1 MALIRAFQRQLEK
14 RTCPVCGIV
23 IVAGKYRSHINAC
36 FMDSDDDD
44 CKVVAKV
51 TPEDKKRRAMEQM
64 ICLDDSRNGEDDSLK
79 KSEELRLPKENNQQP
94 TSSSNNNRIHSFMKV
109 KKNVQSPLQTA
120 VPQKK
125 FFQRVNAEVI
135 EKTTTT
141 GEKIIDEGVE
151 ALQLLLDDDFEK
163 QGRQIP
169 GRRVEHNNGQE
180 AKPSTSS
187 KATKRVPFSSGKK
200 RPAKV
205 NAQRKVEA
213 IKRPKQEICSESPKK
228 IMSETEIGKARLETR
243 SISFEATASSVLSSC
258 SPRASGNK
266 EKAEEKLNLA
276 QVVEKVHNFLE
287 SCQTE
292 LSPLTKVPSSMTTKS
307 NDEGSDDGEDEDEES
322 KSVNK
327 PDDENSNDEQTAA
340 TSPYYLTLFMK
351 VLKRVFYEEPSENSP
366 YPPSFWGE
374 NLRIVGQFI
383 SVSEKAKQLFVK
395 LFIRKRRWLLAKR
408 LNYESISRN
417 LVPMFEELE
426 KADLLEPCRSGLS
439 DLSEAIR
446 LLHVSSL
453 KLVAKNFHVNINGGK
468 LDITRLLLKVSRQKN
483 VFGATNSSR
492 MLQIVK
498 EHLGPCYRIA
508 ENVWRFFNAVFTL
521 YSPSDMSSSQLL
533 DQPHVNLASQFLFLL
548 LQLATN
554 EVRFPAPSSPQLIK
568 IYNNQEMLIRYVVA
582 KELEGEIADAM
593 GQAKWDEVYNGAVKA
608 RDVFL
613 TAAKKHRASCEILP
627 QHLRRFTDLWVY
639 TRYVVAKEL
648 EGEIADAMGQ
658 AKWDEVYNGAVKA
671 RDVFLTA
678 AKKHRASCEIL
689 PQHLRRFTDL
699 WVYTRCI
706 SHGIEALQRLRKY
719 DEAVEWLRN
728 LLSNED
734 AKFFVM
740 DARGSWWDRLALNL
754 DSHLK
759 QKDEALQAI
768 IAGLKDIC
776 LGDKDRLLLQDRG
789 EKIDGTW
796 KGPLNVP
803 DADCIRITGSVLGK
817 NLGDSRTNRFMIRR
831 DGTSYECSVEGVA
844 LNYCIKYG
852 YEEGVHG
859 EGTVWHT
866 VFGLLCY
873 DIIFDHQLKDI
884 WFSETQTNPA
894 DLNSRNLYAAR
905 KKQFDERFAV
915 IENSTTSEL
924 IDMIKPIYDQHY
936 GETNSETS
944 WEVFTEFAQL
954 KRFVSCCK
962 PMVLTAVF
970 RRLVSD
976 YRNCRS
982 GFPDLTVWNSN
993 SLKLAVIEV
1002 KGPGD
1007 KLSTKQRLWLH
1018 YFANCGVTAQV
1029 CYVAARNSKRI
1040 DDD

>member
-1 MALIRAFQRQLEK
+1 M
-14 RTCPVCGIV
+14 
-23 IVAGKYRSHINAC
+23 
-36 FMDSDDDD
+36 
-44 CKVVAKV
+44 
-51 TPEDKKRRAMEQM
+51 
-64 ICLDDSRNGEDDSLK
+64 
-79 KSEELRLPKENNQQP
+79 
-94 TSSSNNNRIHSFMKV
+94 
-109 KKNVQSPLQTA
+109 
-120 VPQKK
+120 
-125 FFQRVNAEVI
+125 I

-258 SPRASGNK
+258 SPRAGGNK

-417 LVPMFEELE
+417 LVPLFEELE
-426 KADLLEPCRSGLS
+426 KADLLEPCELTNCCTAVMISTGRSGLS

-492 MLQIVK
+492 MLQMYVFILRHVSTNKTIHCLIAELDFRVK

-554 EVRFPAPSSPQLIK
+554 KVRFPAPSSPQLIK
-568 IYNNQEMLIRYVVA
+568 IYDNQEMLIRYVVA

-613 TAAKKHRASCEILP
+613 TAAKKHRLVWHFSIVFFTRSSDFGASCEILP

-639 TRYVVAKEL
+639 T
-648 EGEIADAMGQ
+648 
-658 AKWDEVYNGAVKA
+658 
-671 RDVFLTA
+671 
-678 AKKHRASCEIL
+678 
-689 PQHLRRFTDL
+689 
-699 WVYTRCI
+699 
-706 SHGIEALQRLRKY
+706 
-719 DEAVEWLRN
+719 
-728 LLSNED
+728 
-734 AKFFVM
+734 
-740 DARGSWWDRLALNL
+740 SWWDRLALNL

-768 IAGLKDIC
+768 IAGLKDIS

-844 LNYCIKYG
+844 LNYCIKHG

-1029 CYVAARNSKRI
+1029 CYVAGMLVFELHGIRSVLTTIEANMVN
-1040 DDD
+1040 